1 MAHMG
6 VTIRKTTSIMSDE
19 LKVPWVVQDLEII
32 EGVEFISLV
41 KDDTGFSR
49 FVSGSTRGIF
59 NMTFMNQMKKLRTT
73 ALTGVRDG
81 AFEDCAPTRWQNE
94 LLKQR
99 CKDHGLPDFV
109 EITIPECEHDGHR
122 VPARRMKVKSS
133 VDDAAALCVELTA
146 DNLACIRAGM
156 LASMK
161 EAKQEDSPGK
171 VINTKAVRWRGERN
185 AFLAARSCSSEGKLE
200 YKTFKL
206 TGDSDKEECMEHAY
220 KWARRE

>member
-73 ALTGVRDG
+73 ALTGARDG
-81 AFEDCAPTRWQNE
+81 AFEDCTPTRWHNE

-161 EAKQEDSPGK
+161 EAKQEDSPDK
-171 VINTKAVRWRGERN
+171 VINTKAVRWRTDRN

-200 YKTFKL
+200 YKTFKP
-206 TGDSDKEECMEHAY
+206 TGDSDKEECMENAY